1 TVETWVN
8 SQWKYQAVPGQLS
21 VEINILADGSAVIRV
36 LDRGPGFPEDMQA
49 VAINPFWRGDPSR
62 SRATGGTGLGL
73 SVARAIAI
81 AHGGDLKLANRTGG
95 GAIVEIHL
103 QRQQSGLSIS
113 TEH

>member
-1 TVETWVN
+1 MRIR
-8 SQWKYQAVPGQLS
+8 QAV
-21 VEINILADGSAVIRV
+21 LALLENACRYASTGGSLRCETEKLPDGSVIIRL

-81 AHGGDLKLANRTGG
+81 AHGGHLQLANRTGG
-95 GAIVEIHL
+95 GAVVQIYL
-103 QRQQSGLSIS
+103 QR
-113 TEH
+113 E

>member
-1 TVETWVN
+1 LENACRYAASGGRLRCETE
-8 SQWKYQAVPGQLS
+8 Q
-21 VEINILADGSAVIRV
+21 LADGNVVIRV

-73 SVARAIAI
+73 SVARAIAF

-113 TEH
+113 NEH